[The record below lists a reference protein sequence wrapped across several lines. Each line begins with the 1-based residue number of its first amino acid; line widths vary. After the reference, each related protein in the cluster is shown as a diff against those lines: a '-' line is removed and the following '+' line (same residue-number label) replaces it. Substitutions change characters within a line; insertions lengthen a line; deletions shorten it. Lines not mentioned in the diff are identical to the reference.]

1 MSTLTQCKKEIRNM
15 FFISVK
21 NDLKTWKG
29 SYPSYNSKDYSNDTN
44 HSYFYVDSD
53 ITDTYTGGTVFLYY
67 NNERKQKISRYAFW
81 IVPLDFKVWWYV
93 RKIKKHFK
101 KIENDEKDI
110 SKIKIFKNGLN
121 VFEKNFTKEVRKQK
135 LDQINK

>member
-53 ITDTYTGGTVFLYY
+53 ITDVDTGGTIFLCY
-67 NNERKQKISRYAFW
+67 NSKNKEKIVRYAWW
-81 IVPLDFKVWWYV
+81 IIPLDFKVW
-93 RKIKKHFK
+93 
-101 KIENDEKDI
+101 
-110 SKIKIFKNGLN
+110 
-121 VFEKNFTKEVRKQK
+121 
-135 LDQINK
+135 